1 MREYARVAWTFLNHA
16 GYINFG
22 VAPAIA
28 EEALG
33 TSQTK
38 GSVII
43 IGAGMAGKDS
53 TLQRKAKLWVPH
65 CRTGV
70 VWQSHRDY
78 IILLHCFP
86 D

>member
-1 MREYARVAWTFLNHA
+1 MKEAELAVPVDMREYARVAWTFLNHA

-53 TLQRKAKLWVPH
+53 TL
-65 CRTGV
+65 
-70 VWQSHRDY
+70 
-78 IILLHCFP
+78 
-86 D
+86 